1 MSFQKDAEK
10 TETRFLE
17 KVVAFTGK
25 HVLEVGCGEG
35 RLTWRYAGVARQVTG
50 IDPDRD
56 SLRVAYYDMPSD
68 FRQTTSFTCA
78 SSMHIPFPHERFD
91 IALLAW
97 SL

>member
-10 TETRFLE
+10 TETKFLE
-17 KVVAFTGK
+17 KVVDFTGK
-25 HVLEVGCGEG
+25 RILEVGCGEG
-35 RLTWRYAGVARQVTG
+35 RLTWRYASVARKVTG

-56 SLRVAYYDMPSD
+56 SLRVAYYDMPSNL
-68 FRQTTSFTCA
+68 RQTASFTCA
-78 SSMHIPFPHERFD
+78 NSMHIPFPRERFD